1 MFDQVNESN
10 LQTLTPE
17 RTAELWET
25 HRKRILNNGKFIDT
39 AFITREIPTDQ
50 LQSAAVAG
58 GLPVYMVGKVG
69 KDAFGDDAI
78 DSLHRA
84 GVSCEFVQRS
94 SEHSTGLAS
103 ILLDP
108 EARNSI
114 TVAPGA
120 NAHITPKD
128 IEDVSELITSASL
141 IMLQLEIPP
150 QSCRRA
156 AEIAKEAGVPVM
168 LDPAPAPL
176 GQLDFLHL
184 VDYLTPNELE
194 AEALTGIPLLDDAAA
209 EKNAQAL
216 LELGPA
222 NVAITL
228 GSRGSYMANAQGH
241 FKLAARTVKAVD
253 TTGAGDT
260 FCGFLATA
268 LVKGFSF
275 KEAAEVAAAAAS
287 LSVSKAGARENKLGW
302 GAVMEFMQSA

>member
-1 MFDQVNESN
+1 MSIVVVGSINTDLVIQV
-10 LQTLTPE
+10 P
-17 RTAELWET
+17 RFARKDET
-25 HRKRILNNGKFIDT
+25 VLGEGSYAVSQGGKG
-39 AFITREIPTDQ
+39 ANQ
-50 LQSAAVAG
+50 AVAAVAG

-78 DSLHRA
+78 ASLQKA

-94 SEHSTGLAS
+94 ADHSTGLAS

-114 TVAPGA
+114 SVAPGA
-120 NAHITPKD
+120 NAHITPGNID
-128 IEDVSELITSASL
+128 DVAGLIRDASI

-150 QSCRRA
+150 ESCRRA
-156 AEIAKEAGVPVM
+156 AEIARQAGVSVM

-176 GQLDFLHL
+176 QPLDFLHL

-194 AEALTGIPLLDDAAA
+194 AEAFTGIPLHDDDAAQQ
-209 EKNAQAL
+209 NAQAL
-216 LELGPA
+216 LELGPG

-228 GSRGSYMANAQGH
+228 GSRGSYMANAAGQ
-241 FKLAARTVKAVD
+241 FKLAARAVKAID

-260 FCGFLATA
+260 FCGFLAAA

-275 KEAAEVAAAAAS
+275 KQAAEIAAAAAS
-287 LSVSKAGARENKLGW
+287 LSVSQSGARGNSLGW
-302 GAVMEFMQSA
+302 DAVLDFMQTV